1 MPLNINAVAIPAEQ
15 RGYGQSVTKIV
26 QARPSGISG
35 ITQADFVRQFHERPS
50 NTPFGQAG
58 TALGKEEGW
67 TGGGRKQTIPARRVV
82 SQSGLCC
89 RVHGYVARFSEL
101 RAANRQHSIFEINIV
116 TIEPRRFVASQ
127 PGCDVKAEERGIS
140 LGS

>member
-35 ITQADFVRQFHERPS
+35 ITQADFMRQFHECPS
-50 NTPFGQAG
+50 NTPFGQAA
-58 TALGKEEGW
+58 TSLGQKECW
-67 TGGGRKQTIPARRVV
+67 IGGDRKQTIPARRVA

-89 RVHGYVARFSEL
+89 RVHGYVARFAKL
-101 RAANRQHSIFEINIV
+101 RAANRQHTIVEIDIA

-127 PGCDVKAEERGIS
+127 PCCGVKTEDRGIR